1 MDWSEGAKPKGRKA
15 ALFQA
20 RVGGKPRIVQPPQ
33 RDNKKRGGQ
42 AHRGDRLRSG
52 WAEPR
57 GSQRLN
63 RVCPELE
70 ELSTRPCAQPAA

>member
-1 MDWSEGAKPKGRKA
+1 MDWSEGERRAAGRPKTSPSRRADSPCQGEMAEGQK
-15 ALFQA
+15 
-20 RVGGKPRIVQPPQ
+20 G
-33 RDNKKRGGQ
+33 KRGGQ

-57 GSQRLN
+57 GSQRLS
-63 RVCPELE
+63 RVCPESE

>member
-1 MDWSEGAKPKGRKA
+1 MDWSEGAKPKGRIA

-20 RVGGKPRIVQPPQ
+20 RVGGKPRVAQPPQ
-33 RDNKKRGGQ
+33 RDKTKRGGQ

-57 GSQRLN
+57 DSQGLN
-63 RVCPELE
+63 RVCPESE
-70 ELSTRPCAQPAA
+70 ELLARPCAQPAA

>member
-1 MDWSEGAKPKGRKA
+1 MDRSEDENRRTAKQTCFKSETEGSRA
-15 ALFQA
+15 S
-20 RVGGKPRIVQPPQ
+20 RSRRSVR
-33 RDNKKRGGQ
+33 KKRGGQ

-57 GSQRLN
+57 DGRRPG
-63 RVCPELE
+63 RVCPESE